1 MYLVLRVYLSDTPGI
16 PIIYFRYSNRLL
28 TSRMLPWK
36 SDSVRVVRVK
46 KLFYYFSN
54 SKLQRSEETPQHSK
68 FYIHLD
74 KFQLFADPQA
84 CRCLR
89 SPRR

>member
-28 TSRMLPWK
+28 TSRVLPWK
-36 SDSVRVVRVK
+36 SDSVRVK

-54 SKLQRSEETPQHSK
+54 SKLQRSEDNPT
-68 FYIHLD
+68 F
-74 KFQLFADPQA
+74 
-84 CRCLR
+84 
-89 SPRR
+89 

>member
-54 SKLQRSEETPQHSK
+54 SKLQRSEDNPT
-68 FYIHLD
+68 F
-74 KFQLFADPQA
+74 
-84 CRCLR
+84 
-89 SPRR
+89 